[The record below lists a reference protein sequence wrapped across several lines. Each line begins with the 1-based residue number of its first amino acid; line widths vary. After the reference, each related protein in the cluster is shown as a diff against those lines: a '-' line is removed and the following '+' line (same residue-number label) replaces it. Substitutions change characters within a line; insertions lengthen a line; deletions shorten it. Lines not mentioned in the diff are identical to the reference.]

1 MDKIIL
7 PILAITASALY
18 IRHCIKDAQHEGEEV
33 RVMVVTDPSGLD
45 EGWVLP
51 DVDVEGFEE

>member
-1 MDKIIL
+1 MKYLL
-7 PILAITASALY
+7 PILTIIGGALY